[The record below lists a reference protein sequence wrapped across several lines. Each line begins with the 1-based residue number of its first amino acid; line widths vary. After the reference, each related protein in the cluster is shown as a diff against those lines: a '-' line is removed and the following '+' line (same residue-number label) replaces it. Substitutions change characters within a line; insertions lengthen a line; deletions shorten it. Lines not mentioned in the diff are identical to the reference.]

1 MQILQADADHN
12 LLFALLPELTHD
24 GNTFFVHEVSAHL
37 NLALNFRD
45 LRLDH
50 PTHKVA
56 DKLTAG
62 TVLRAYGHSGEVG
75 AFERHS
81 LHRNLLVDDIINEE
95 AAQIAST
102 IPRGR
107 TYFAT
112 FAGMLFT
119 IGRLTVPD
127 SVTCLVVEA
136 TLIDEWLV
144 VAHAI
149 FKGFLQ
155 QVEVWTFVFRRGQL
169 KARV

>member
-1 MQILQADADHN
+1 MQILQTNADHD
-12 LLFALLPELTHD
+12 LLFALFPELTHD
-24 GNTFFVHEVSAHL
+24 GDTLFVHEVSAHL

-62 TVLRAYGHSGEVG
+62 TVLRTYGNSGKVG
-75 AFERHS
+75 AFKRHS
-81 LHRNLLVDDIINEE
+81 LHCNFLVDDIINEE
-95 AAQIAST
+95 AAQIAGT
-102 IPRGR
+102 IPRGGA
-107 TYFAT
+107 YFAA
-112 FAGMLFT
+112 FAGMLLT

-127 SVTCLVVEA
+127 SVTCLVVQA
-136 TLIDEWLV
+136 ALIDEWLI